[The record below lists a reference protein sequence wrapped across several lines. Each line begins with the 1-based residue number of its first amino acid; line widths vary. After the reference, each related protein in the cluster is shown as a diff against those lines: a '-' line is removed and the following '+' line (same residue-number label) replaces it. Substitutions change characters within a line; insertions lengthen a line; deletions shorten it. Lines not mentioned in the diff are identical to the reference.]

1 MKRVKIMELV
11 CDVKQEFCEEEII
24 KQDEADVGIK
34 TELDSN
40 YAPSAIKVFFGYHT
54 FIRGYLV

>member
-1 MKRVKIMELV
+1 MELV

-40 YAPSAIKVFFGYHT
+40 YAPSAIKVILLRKIYRK
-54 FIRGYLV
+54 IIVYNL